1 MKRKALALGLTFAM
15 ILGLSGC
22 ADTDQQQ
29 VSGDAEQKIEEQD
42 DGIAKLTVWGSA
54 DDQAQLKEMIAG
66 FEKEYEGQAQFDITV
81 AKMEEAD
88 ASGAVLEDMTAA
100 ADVFVFRDEYLKEL
114 VAAGALDPVQNPD
127 AVERVS
133 TTYSFEAASFNST
146 LYAYPMATT
155 GAYVTYFNKEFL
167 TAAETAGADSIIYKV
182 EQQKKL
188 FAMDWS
194 DPKMVY
200 AFFGDADLTL
210 KARED
215 GRGNET
221 NLNAI
226 TGVNHGAE
234 VSQGIVDI
242 AYSDNFA
249 SMPLEEILTAAEA
262 GEVVVFIADQ
272 DIAED
277 VKAIWGDNCGISRI
291 PIYTLPGGQL
301 DMSSPIEYRMVG
313 VNAYSEDVDWA
324 HKLASYLTN
333 EENQQL
339 RLKKNGDRP
348 TNSAVASS
356 TEAKADPIITAV
368 NAQEKYSYR
377 IEMAP
382 GYEEALTGFA
392 LWIFENKFME
402 SDQVTDADGKE
413 IFAAKA
419 LTVDLQDNLDVLKE
433 AIESGGAFAPIPV
446 EYPEVEIPE
455 EYETLEEYLAA
466 IAASKVT
473 TQVETTEEG
482 VDADV
487 QEE

>member
-15 ILGLSGC
+15 MLGLTAC
-22 ADTDQQQ
+22 ADTNQQQ

-66 FEKEYEGQAQFDITV
+66 FKKEYEGQAQFDITV
-81 AKMEEAD
+81 AKMEETD

-155 GAYVTYFNKEFL
+155 GAYVTYFNKEYIS
-167 TAAETAGADSIIYKV
+167 AAEALGADSIIYKV
-182 EQQKKL
+182 EQEEKL
-188 FAMDWS
+188 FAMDWT

-200 AFFGDADLTL
+200 AFLGAADLYL
-210 KARED
+210 RERED

-221 NLNAI
+221 NLNEI
-226 TGVNHGAE
+226 SGVNHGGE
-234 VSQGIVDI
+234 VSLGMVDI

-249 SMPLEEILTAAEA
+249 AMPLEEILTAAEA
-262 GEVVVFIADQ
+262 GEVVVFIAGQ
-272 DIAED
+272 DIVDD
-277 VKAIWGDNCGISRI
+277 VKAIWGDNCGITRV
-291 PIYTLPGGQL
+291 PIYTLPGRQL

-324 HKLASYLTN
+324 HKLASYLIN
-333 EENQQL
+333 EENQQI
-339 RLKKNGDRP
+339 RLKKNSDRP
-348 TNSAVASS
+348 TNSTVANS
-356 TEAKADPIITAV
+356 TEAKADPIISAV

-377 IEMAP
+377 FQTVA

-392 LWIFENKFME
+392 MWLFENKFME
-402 SDQVTDADGKE
+402 TDQVTDADGKE
-413 IFAAKA
+413 IYAAKA
-419 LTVDLQDNLDVLKE
+419 LTVDLQDNLDALKE
-433 AIESGGAFAPIPV
+433 AIESGGAFTPVPV
-446 EYPEVEIPE
+446 EYPEVEYPE

-466 IAASKVT
+466 IAASKGT